1 MGKTPQLY
9 CPKCG
14 HINESIEEKSN
25 KNWNVF
31 NPKCDKCGT
40 PNSIRIIKD

>member
-1 MGKTPQLY
+1 MGKTPQFY

-14 HINESIEEKSN
+14 HINEPIEEKSN